1 MENPRADSVVDR
13 VDAEGYEPDI
23 IDDPKVGE
31 FHGLGAVTYGPYG
44 IRVNSVCP
52 GTVEAP
58 MSEGHEAN
66 QPMIDATPLRRGA
79 TPEEIAP
86 GVLFL
91 ASDES
96 RFVTGT
102 ELIMDGGYLAVW

>member
-1 MENPRADSVVDR
+1 M
-13 VDAEGYEPDI
+13 
-23 IDDPKVGE
+23 
-31 FHGLGAVTYGPYG
+31 
-44 IRVNSVCP
+44 VNSVCP
-52 GTVEAP
+52 GMVETP

-66 QPMIDATPLRRGA
+66 QPMIDAMPLRRGA

-96 RFVTGT
+96 RVVTGT
-102 ELIMDGGYLAVW
+102 ELIMDGGYLAV